1 MANKQKDNLAWF
13 NILMM
18 SLLSNSFN
26 KLNELH
32 NKLIKKDYIN
42 KIYKQNNQ
50 VEYIQFYWHKLMLN
64 PNRIVYSENINEEDK
79 WLIEN
84 FLDLNQHLKKSAE
97 HYHEM
102 AMKYQIKHCLYF
114 LFKKNKSI
122 FECFKNHYHQH
133 NTVLLS
139 NTLNPFASSN
149 AFTNTR
155 IIAGLIPSSATPTL
169 NNYLNN
175 NSIKE
180 EQVDVL
186 SEKNHDKIENLM
198 FQKKP
203 QNKKLSN
210 DVVNGSQLFKLLNK
224 QGEWENKEIFEIYD
238 CFLKSLSEKQRFRV
252 KNDDETSRLCDITFY
267 EFECLIL
274 SFKDFKEKMNK
285 VNWLLPSDVDI
296 ELYGNIGFQET
307 NDFLEDMKQIKIDYN
322 ANLLM
327 N

>member
-114 LFKKNKSI
+114 LFKKTKAFLNVLKI
-122 FECFKNHYHQH
+122 ITI
-133 NTVLLS
+133 NTI
-139 NTLNPFASSN
+139 PF
-149 AFTNTR
+149 
-155 IIAGLIPSSATPTL
+155 
-169 NNYLNN
+169 Y
-175 NSIKE
+175 
-180 EQVDVL
+180 
-186 SEKNHDKIENLM
+186 
-198 FQKKP
+198 
-203 QNKKLSN
+203 
-210 DVVNGSQLFKLLNK
+210 
-224 QGEWENKEIFEIYD
+224 
-238 CFLKSLSEKQRFRV
+238 
-252 KNDDETSRLCDITFY
+252 
-267 EFECLIL
+267 
-274 SFKDFKEKMNK
+274 
-285 VNWLLPSDVDI
+285 
-296 ELYGNIGFQET
+296 
-307 NDFLEDMKQIKIDYN
+307 
-322 ANLLM
+322 
-327 N
+327 